1 MKKLIKGLLAVIGG
15 IVLVLVLALAL
26 HPLWIGSAVK
36 CGAEKIG
43 PKFTGT
49 PIALANCDINL
60 YAGRVAFDGFE
71 LSNPEGCSDKTAVRV
86 DKFNVEVDMGT
97 VASDVIV
104 IKDITL
110 TGVYVSY
117 VKATPEKYNFDV
129 IADNANA
136 ATSKKGEPAPTVEE
150 PPVEEQQD
158 ETKTSKGEGPKVIIE
173 KLTLGDL
180 TVSHLGFPIPVQGTI
195 VLTNIGKDT
204 WGVSWEGAWKAVMT
218 QLQQKLGLAGDGL
231 LELGNQGL
239 DLGTAGVTNA
249 LNAVK
254 AMDVEGA
261 KAILKDTGKGL
272 KGLGKDLKGLGKDL
286 GKDLKGLFK

>member
-117 VKATPEKYNFDV
+117 LKATPEKYNFDV

-180 TVSHLGFPIPVQGTI
+180 TVSYLGFPIPVQGTI

-204 WGVSWEGAWKAVMT
+204 QSVSWEGAWKEVMT

-249 LNAVK
+249 LNGVK
-254 AMDVEGA
+254 EMDVEGA

-272 KGLGKDLKGLGKDL
+272 RGLGKDLKGLGKDL